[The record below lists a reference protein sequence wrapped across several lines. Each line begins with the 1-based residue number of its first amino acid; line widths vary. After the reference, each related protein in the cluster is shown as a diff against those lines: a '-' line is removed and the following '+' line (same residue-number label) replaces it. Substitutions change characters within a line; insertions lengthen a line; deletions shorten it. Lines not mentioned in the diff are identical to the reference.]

1 MNDVLQ
7 RRIKTTGLYA
17 FLILYAIVVIYPMF
31 WLLCTSLK
39 DSWAIFRNPWA
50 LPETLRWV
58 NYRNAFQGGEAG
70 KGFLGSVFVD
80 LLSLG
85 LVPVLAIVAAVAA
98 ARFRL
103 LKDRTLFYVFVAGI
117 GVAVLLTGVPLIEL
131 TTQFLMGKLKGNFG
145 LGGKFLNSVIVDV
158 ISLILILLISAMAA
172 YALARFR
179 FPGNRGL
186 FYLFLG
192 GMALPVFLAVIPL
205 FQLLQHLD
213 ELNKRYGLAENLQ
226 LLDSRLGLVIVYT
239 AYSLSFTIFV
249 LHGFFRTL
257 PGELA
262 EAAAIDG
269 CSPFGTFWKIMF
281 PLAKPGLVTAGI
293 FVFIGLWNEFPLA
306 LVLIKSSDNETL
318 PLAIA
323 NLTMT
328 QKYQADWGAL
338 FAALA
343 IGVIPTVVLYS
354 IFQKQI
360 QAGLTAG
367 AVKG

>member
-1 MNDVLQ
+1 MQDVMA
-7 RRIKTTGLYA
+7 RRTKTAALYT
-17 FLILYAIVVIYPMF
+17 FLILYALLVIYPMF
-31 WLLCTSLK
+31 WLMCTSLK

-50 LPETLRWV
+50 LPDIVQWI
-58 NYRNAFQGGEAG
+58 NYKNAVVQG
-70 KGFLGSVFVD
+70 
-80 LLSLG
+80 
-85 LVPVLAIVAAVAA
+85 
-98 ARFRL
+98 
-103 LKDRTLFYVFVAGI
+103 
-117 GVAVLLTGVPLIEL
+117 
-131 TTQFLMGKLKGNFG
+131 G
-145 LGGKFLNSVIVDV
+145 LGGKFLNSVVIDV
-158 ISLILILLISAMAA
+158 ISLILILLISAMAS
-172 YALARFR
+172 YVLARFK
-179 FPGNRGL
+179 FPGNRAL

-192 GMALPVFLAVIPL
+192 GMALPVFLAIIPL
-205 FQLLQHLD
+205 FQLMTK
-213 ELNKRYGLAENLQ
+213 LN
-226 LLDSRLGLVIVYT
+226 LLDNRGGLIIVYT

-269 CSPFGTFWKIMF
+269 CTPAGTFWKIMF

-306 LVLIKSSDNETL
+306 LILIKSSENETL

-338 FAALA
+338 FASLA